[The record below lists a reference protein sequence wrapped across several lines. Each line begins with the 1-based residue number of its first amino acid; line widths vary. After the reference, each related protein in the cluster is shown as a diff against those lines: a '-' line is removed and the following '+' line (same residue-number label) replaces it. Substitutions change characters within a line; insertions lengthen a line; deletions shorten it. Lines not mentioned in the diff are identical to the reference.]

1 MKNISAIDVKKL
13 RDITGLG
20 FSDCKKALENSDGDF
35 DKAKIFLKEK
45 GLKISLLRSDK
56 VATEGIVFSKV
67 EDNRFGVAICII
79 CETDFVAKNDEF
91 FDIIKKITDV
101 GLRFKIKSL
110 DELLDYSFE
119 DMKVKDLIINFSAKV
134 GEKIFIRD
142 YNFIYFEKNEFL
154 YCYNH
159 QTRQICSLISISGV
173 ESNILNDSIKEL
185 AKDICMHIVACN
197 PFGISISDL
206 SEDFVKSELELAKKK
221 ALESGKS
228 EEIVNK
234 IAQGILQKNLGE
246 VSLYTQDFFK
256 DPKYKIL
263 DLIKNFSKNL
273 EIKSFIRVSV
283 KNN

>member
-35 DKAKIFLKEK
+35 DKAKVFLKEK
-45 GLKISLLRSDK
+45 GLKVSLLRSDK
-56 VATEGIVFSKV
+56 VALEGIVFSKV
-67 EDNRFGVAICII
+67 EDNSFGVVICIV
-79 CETDFVAKNDEF
+79 CETDFVAKNNEL
-91 FDIIKKITDV
+91 FDIVKKIADI
-101 GLRFKIKSL
+101 GLRFKINSL
-110 DELLDYSFE
+110 DELLDYCYE
-119 DMKVKDLIINFSAKV
+119 NIKVKDLIINFSAKV

-142 YNFIYFEKNEFL
+142 YNFVRSQKEEFL

-159 QTRQICSLISISGV
+159 QTNQICSLICISGV

-206 SEDFVKSELELAKKK
+206 NEDLVKSELELANKK

-228 EEIVNK
+228 GEIINK

-246 VSLYTQDFFK
+246 ISLYNQDFFK

>member
-119 DMKVKDLIINFSAKV
+119 DMKVKNYPLKHS
-134 GEKIFIRD
+134 
-142 YNFIYFEKNEFL
+142 
-154 YCYNH
+154 
-159 QTRQICSLISISGV
+159 
-173 ESNILNDSIKEL
+173 
-185 AKDICMHIVACN
+185 
-197 PFGISISDL
+197 
-206 SEDFVKSELELAKKK
+206 
-221 ALESGKS
+221 
-228 EEIVNK
+228 
-234 IAQGILQKNLGE
+234 
-246 VSLYTQDFFK
+246 
-256 DPKYKIL
+256 
-263 DLIKNFSKNL
+263 
-273 EIKSFIRVSV
+273 
-283 KNN
+283 